1 MVKKRLSDL
10 LRDEVNKS
18 ADKAGQAAE
27 PSSEPS
33 NEPSNEPANQ
43 SSNESANE
51 PSNESANQS
60 ADQSAKST
68 GAKPAKPPEK
78 LPASS
83 QPTIDSADSAIS
95 KASPET
101 PAEAKTTAPQGE
113 PLRLGVH
120 PSQQNQQDATAEVAA
135 AQSARRNSPT
145 KAELETTIAELKTQ
159 LETAQQQKE
168 SFDQQIDHLQA
179 EVKRQQSVIDQL
191 QAEMQQS
198 KSLRAELEEARQVIL
213 KLSEINVKPVDAKY
227 ASKEQDTR
235 KQQDTR
241 KETAGTAT
249 NGVAPTAH
257 LHYVKAG
264 ESQPIP
270 PQSAIS
276 KSGAPIVPA
285 PSNAAEPELESKP
298 VQFKMP
304 ASNEDAG
311 KLAPPSRHQ
320 QELRRILDHPIRPA
334 SLPPMSTPQKEDK
347 KLSETDMGWVD

>member
-1 MVKKRLSDL
+1 MAKKRLSDL

-33 NEPSNEPANQ
+33 NEPSNESANQ
-43 SSNESANE
+43 S
-51 PSNESANQS
+51 SNESANQS

-95 KASPET
+95 EASPET

-235 KQQDTR
+235 K
-241 KETAGTAT
+241 ETAGTAT

-264 ESQPIP
+264 ESKPIT

-304 ASNEDAG
+304 TSNEDAG